1 MVTHITHLLLVTAGL
16 PFICVQQSSEL
27 SPSLV
32 FKSGKERRVS
42 RQILKSYTI
51 VTSCYLRYCISIL
64 SGKDTSNQ
72 KVYTRRQ

>member
-32 FKSGKERRVS
+32 FKSGKERKEES
-42 RQILKSYTI
+42 ADKY
-51 VTSCYLRYCISIL
+51 
-64 SGKDTSNQ
+64 
-72 KVYTRRQ
+72 